1 MRFETFITAK
11 YLLKGKRHGFVSLI
25 AAISVIGIA
34 VGVMALIVVLA
45 VMSGFSRDFKAKIV
59 GVQPHIVLQGIGGIQ
74 NVEEVQKLI
83 ESLGFSE
90 IRSIA
95 PFVQGQGIIRSAQNA
110 VGVVIKGVDPVQ
122 EPLDLF
128 RKHMKF
134 GTLDLENVT
143 LPADSAHGQARQ
155 VGRVII
161 GEELAHR
168 LRVSVGEVVS
178 IISPAFDEKDPAKSI
193 RNAKTGHFVVSGV
206 FHVGMSDFDSGL
218 VLIQLHQ
225 AKALYQLG
233 NRVTGLSVRLS
244 DIELADSIKS
254 SIQARF
260 GTGYEVRSWIDMNRA
275 FFRALQ
281 VEKTVMT
288 ILLSLIILVA
298 AFNIISTL
306 IMGVMEKTKEI
317 GILRALG
324 ATRSAIKRIF
334 LLQGFIVGILGVAVG
349 AISGFFLALNLNPI
363 SDFLEERFGISV
375 FPSDIYYLD
384 RIPVQ
389 INLHDILLIIAFA
402 LLMSLF
408 AGFYPAH
415 YAASL
420 NPVQALRYE

>member
-34 VGVMALIVVLA
+34 VGVMALIVVLS
-45 VMSGFSRDFKAKIV
+45 VMSGFDRELKTKIV
-59 GVQPHIVLQGIGGIQ
+59 GVQPHVILEGIGGIQ
-74 NVEEVQKLI
+74 NVEEAQKLI

-90 IRSIA
+90 IQSIA
-95 PFVQGQGIIRSAQNA
+95 PFVQGQGIIRSERNA
-110 VGVVIKGVDPVQ
+110 VGVVIKGIDPAH
-122 EPLDLF
+122 EPMDLF
-128 RKHMKF
+128 KKHLNL
-134 GTLDLENVT
+134 GTLDLENVA
-143 LPADSAHGQARQ
+143 LASESGQGQARQ
-155 VGRVII
+155 ISRVII

-168 LRVSVGEVVS
+168 LRVALGDVVS
-178 IISPAFDEKDPAKSI
+178 VISPAFDEEDPAKSI
-193 RNAKTGHFVVSGV
+193 RNAKTGHFVVSGI
-206 FHVGMSDFDSGL
+206 FRLGMNDFDSGL
-218 VLIQLHQ
+218 ALIQLNQ

-233 NRVTGLSVRLS
+233 DRATGISVRLS
-244 DIELADSIKS
+244 DVDEADRIKS
-254 SIQARF
+254 AIQGRF
-260 GTGYEVRSWIDMNRA
+260 GTGYVVRSWIDLNHT

-324 ATRSAIKRIF
+324 ATRGAIRRIF
-334 LLQGFIVGILGVAVG
+334 LLQGFIVGILGVVVG
-349 AISGFFLALNLNPI
+349 ALSGLALAANLNLI
-363 SDFLEERFGISV
+363 SDFLEERFGFAV
-375 FPSDIYYLD
+375 FPSDIYYFD
-384 RIPVQ
+384 QIPVQ
-389 INLHDILLIIAFA
+389 INSHDILPVVAFA

-420 NPVQALRYE
+420 NPIQALRYE